1 MDLTRIKGELSI
13 YGVINIIL
21 YICGSFLLLPFM
33 ALYLKT
39 DISLLNYIVWYVW
52 SILYTLYVLYILN
65 KKPNEQT
72 NIENVTYNWFIKGGL
87 SSYQDMFLL
96 SEKEPLYEYGM
107 LGVLLLIP
115 VSTHLSMKRKTE
127 VILMKVAI
135 FHIISSLLLMDWN
148 NLIVNYQFRDIK

>member
-1 MDLTRIKGELSI
+1 MERGSSSRK
-13 YGVINIIL
+13 L
-21 YICGSFLLLPFM
+21 YRRSSCSVCRSARRSL
-33 ALYLKT
+33 AHNEEE
-39 DISLLNYIVWYVW
+39 ISVDNV
-52 SILYTLYVLYILN
+52 
-65 KKPNEQT
+65 T

-115 VSTHLSMKRKTE
+115 VSTHLSMKRKAE
-127 VILMKVAI
+127 VILLKVAI

-148 NLIVNYQFRDIK
+148 NLIVNYNFRKVK

>member
-1 MDLTRIKGELSI
+1 M
-13 YGVINIIL
+13 
-21 YICGSFLLLPFM
+21 
-33 ALYLKT
+33 
-39 DISLLNYIVWYVW
+39 
-52 SILYTLYVLYILN
+52 N

>member
-1 MDLTRIKGELSI
+1 MNLTRIKGDLTI

-21 YICGSFLLLPFM
+21 YMCGSFLLLPFM
-33 ALYLKT
+33 KIYLKT
-39 DISLLNYIVWYVW
+39 DISLLNYIVWYIW

-65 KKPNEQT
+65 TKPNEQT

-115 VSTHLSMKRKTE
+115 VSTHLSMKRKAE
-127 VILMKVAI
+127 VILLKVAI

-148 NLIVNYQFRDIK
+148 NLIVNYNFRKVK